1 MVKVDKVGFSLFD
14 KLDMQ
19 GVLIRDQKKDTLL
32 SAKSFKL
39 RISDLVFSSSS
50 PVIKYVGLDG
60 VTVYLNRTT
69 EKWNYQ
75 FLIDLLKSDTSKK
88 SDNID
93 VKKIDISHLHFVQND
108 KWVGQTMELNAD
120 NLLLNIKS
128 VQGNKIN
135 IDQININKPFYL
147 IQSFKGLKPVEVT
160 NKNNSKIKA
169 AINELAFNPTHLNIF
184 VNELQVTRGKFW
196 IEYGDKK
203 PVSYFD
209 VDHIRMNE
217 INASIKQVKFSED
230 TITAKVESLQVK
242 ERSGFV
248 IKKLITKFRFT
259 PKIMEFDSLLLKTNN
274 STIGNYYAMVY
285 ENFGND
291 FQNYISKVVMK
302 SHLAN
307 ANVATDDIAYFAP
320 ELKNINQ
327 KINIS
332 SNFIGTVEDFKAN
345 DLTAKYNNSFVKG
358 SFSMRGIPDMRQTQ
372 IAFKN
377 VSALTNYS
385 DLRKWI
391 PSLNEVKGFPFE
403 ALGDFRFKGDFKGTV
418 YDFVTNG
425 AISTKLGLAETQIR
439 LKFPVTGEPSYE
451 GLLNTYHFDAGK
463 LFNLD
468 QVGFVN
474 FKGKI
479 AGSSF
484 KLEKIKTNIDGTIDS
499 IGFNNYTYTNINTNG
514 ILQKEAFNGTFR
526 IRDPNVNFI
535 SNVEINLKNKVPKFN
550 AVGDL
555 LNANLKALN
564 ISNNQIQLTGLLDIN
579 FEGDNIDNFT
589 GYAKFLNGK
598 FQGTESEVNFDS
610 FSLSSNTTNGIKNIK
625 IESDDIPGSINGKFN
640 IIHLPASVQY
650 FIQRYFPTYIP
661 APKNTTANQQFT
673 FEVKTN
679 YIEPYIRLFNKD
691 ITGFNNT
698 FISGSLNTDKQN
710 IDLNA
715 KIPFASF
722 KHNMADY
729 AIKDGIIKGK
739 GNIDSLQLKIDAVKF
754 NLTDSLIFT
763 NPVVQIKTSNDISL
777 VSLNANSESVLGEV
791 AFNGYV
797 YTYNDG
803 ISINWLPSYFLL
815 NHKKWTIADKGIVN
829 IRESNTSASNF
840 NLSQGIQSFEF
851 SNSSAN
857 KNTLQVELK
866 NVILGDITKLLFSYP
881 KLEGI
886 TNGKI
891 EMKNILSSFEMS
903 SSLNLDQF
911 SFNNDSIGK
920 TQVNASYKHATGI
933 VPFSIFSP
941 NTTYNLSASGSY
953 NIKDSVNPLDANLF
967 LEHSKFSLVQ
977 QFIGGVLTNLD
988 GRANGYIHF
997 GGRIEN
1003 PYLLGSATFDN
1014 ASFVV
1019 DYTKVKYSIDSGAM
1033 IKFTNEGIDFGEM
1046 TVLDSK
1052 LRKAKFKGK
1061 ILNQGF

>member
-1 MVKVDKVGFSLFD
+1 MVQEAEAS
-14 KLDMQ
+14 
-19 GVLIRDQKKDTLL
+19 QK
-32 SAKSFKL
+32 
-39 RISDLVFSSSS
+39 R
-50 PVIKYVGLDG
+50 
-60 VTVYLNRTT
+60 
-69 EKWNYQ
+69 
-75 FLIDLLKSDTSKK
+75 
-88 SDNID
+88 
-93 VKKIDISHLHFVQND
+93 
-108 KWVGQTMELNAD
+108 
-120 NLLLNIKS
+120 
-128 VQGNKIN
+128 
-135 IDQININKPFYL
+135 
-147 IQSFKGLKPVEVT
+147 
-160 NKNNSKIKA
+160 
-169 AINELAFNPTHLNIF
+169 INEFL
-184 VNELQVTRGKFW
+184 K
-196 IEYGDKK
+196 IEPDIQNNHKEK
-203 PVSYFD
+203 
-209 VDHIRMNE
+209 
-217 INASIKQVKFSED
+217 SIID
-230 TITAKVESLQVK
+230 
-242 ERSGFV
+242 
-248 IKKLITKFRFT
+248 
-259 PKIMEFDSLLLKTNN
+259 
-274 STIGNYYAMVY
+274 
-285 ENFGND
+285 
-291 FQNYISKVVMK
+291 
-302 SHLAN
+302 
-307 ANVATDDIAYFAP
+307 
-320 ELKNINQ
+320 
-327 KINIS
+327 
-332 SNFIGTVEDFKAN
+332 
-345 DLTAKYNNSFVKG
+345 G
-358 SFSMRGIPDMRQTQ
+358 S

-439 LKFPVTGEPSYE
+439 LKFPVSGEPSYE

-598 FQGTESEVNFDS
+598 FQGTESEVSFDS

-625 IESDDIPGSINGKFN
+625 IESDDIQGSINGKFN

-729 AIKDGIIKGK
+729 AIKDGIIKGI
-739 GNIDSLQLKIDAVKF
+739 GNIDSLQLKIDAVCAM
-754 NLTDSLIFT
+754 L
-763 NPVVQIKTSNDISL
+763 
-777 VSLNANSESVLGEV
+777 
-791 AFNGYV
+791 
-797 YTYNDG
+797 
-803 ISINWLPSYFLL
+803 
-815 NHKKWTIADKGIVN
+815 
-829 IRESNTSASNF
+829 
-840 NLSQGIQSFEF
+840 
-851 SNSSAN
+851 SNS
-857 KNTLQVELK
+857 
-866 NVILGDITKLLFSYP
+866 
-881 KLEGI
+881 
-886 TNGKI
+886 
-891 EMKNILSSFEMS
+891 
-903 SSLNLDQF
+903 
-911 SFNNDSIGK
+911 
-920 TQVNASYKHATGI
+920 
-933 VPFSIFSP
+933 
-941 NTTYNLSASGSY
+941 
-953 NIKDSVNPLDANLF
+953 
-967 LEHSKFSLVQ
+967 
-977 QFIGGVLTNLD
+977 
-988 GRANGYIHF
+988 
-997 GGRIEN
+997 
-1003 PYLLGSATFDN
+1003 
-1014 ASFVV
+1014 
-1019 DYTKVKYSIDSGAM
+1019 
-1033 IKFTNEGIDFGEM
+1033 
-1046 TVLDSK
+1046 
-1052 LRKAKFKGK
+1052 
-1061 ILNQGF
+1061 